1 MSHVAARSFN
11 EQIVESGNHVM
22 LTRSFSAIALVVF
35 IYDTTITFDDEVRFL
50 WPKRWSTIKFCVY
63 CNRLLSLGF
72 LALNA
77 IQTGPIRLTLSNHF
91 CSVFFPMSG
100 WVAFVSFGMCNWI
113 LLARTN
119 ALLNR
124 MKFFQCF
131 LFTLFVVTYAIT
143 GGLVVDATIGL
154 QGKMFRS
161 NMFNA
166 CATSQLP
173 QLMPYLWIPPMTFET
188 TMFIL
193 TVWRVHGNIN
203 FTVSLGSDLWAVWF
217 RDGVW
222 YYLVIILLRGIN
234 LVSWLVLPA
243 AYAFSGL
250 FVLWA
255 VMSISVTRLQI
266 NLSKSVDLGSRRQWN
281 EM

>member
-50 WPKRWSTIKFCVY
+50 WPKRWSIIKFCVY

-77 IQTGPIRLTLSNHF
+77 IQTGPIRLTLSNRF

-124 MKFFQCF
+124 MKFFQSF

-173 QLMPYLWIPPMTFET
+173 KLMPYLWIPPMTFET

-203 FTVSLGSDLWAVWF
+203 FTVSLDSDLWAVWL

-222 YYLVIILLRGIN
+222 YYLVIIRMSPYLYQ
-234 LVSWLVLPA
+234 LVHQNI
-243 AYAFSGL
+243 
-250 FVLWA
+250 
-255 VMSISVTRLQI
+255 IS
-266 NLSKSVDLGSRRQWN
+266 SSASRY
-281 EM
+281 